1 MIHTKINI
9 ICSFLLFLFSLSSQG
24 VFAQDVPSQ
33 REEAQTEENSSEEI
47 PAEEDIVPAQIVADE
62 SRGVQTDTPNA
73 ETVIE
78 LEEIENRQASS
89 FIELM
94 DSIPNV
100 SMLNGAMPQGASL
113 NIRGL
118 GSVAGALGVD
128 GRIAMVIDG
137 VPSGAESAY
146 RNNGI
151 FALEPELFRKVK
163 VERGPSEGFKYKSGA
178 IAGTVSTEVKD
189 ASDFL
194 EDGDHFSFRQKLS
207 YETNGSGKLTTSI
220 LSWAPIKNF
229 DLLLFYGKREV
240 GNRNDG
246 GGSVIEYSGFE
257 MPSYVAKANY
267 YFSPESKVTFANI
280 NSKVPEKDVA
290 FDAFGGY
297 ERTFGNADRLTE
309 DETSYIEY
317 KYNPIAND
325 MIDARFQLS
334 HKKETLNFSNYS
346 IPMYESLLIAPNL
359 AETISLQLSNQS
371 SFSHNDWISHSL
383 TIGAEVRKLER
394 ESPSDLLGGQNLA
407 GAPGGTDD
415 SFSIYVV
422 DKVLFGEDF
431 TLKPQLRFENQK
443 LTSQG
448 NMAVDTRNKTTPVPD
463 GTTHS
468 SNAWTGGFSTNYKV
482 KDSLSVFG
490 NLYYNENMPIL
501 TQFRQT
507 YFKEI
512 EKAVVR
518 EIGIAYDNSNVLE
531 SDENEIKAKLTLFE
545 KDIYQARQPRD
556 NKNFESI
563 YLKGLEF
570 ELSYIHANFYLDF
583 NMGIVRG
590 TINGTSDYFN
600 EAPPTSFQ
608 LTLGK
613 YFMDKQLNI
622 MVEPRRNMAQN
633 RTSGSVAT
641 APSDPWTT
649 INISS
654 TYKPQK
660 NFFKGYEFR
669 ASIENV
675 ADAEYQP
682 YFTTR
687 TALGRNI
694 KLSIAKTF

>member
-1 MIHTKINI
+1 MKNVI
-9 ICSFLLFLFSLSSQG
+9 IAKMRQLFLLFIVFSFQW
-24 VFAQDVPSQ
+24 VQAQD
-33 REEAQTEENSSEEI
+33 ATDQTEDA
-47 PAEEDIVPAQIVADE
+47 PAEADIVAVEIVADE
-62 SRGVQTDTPNA
+62 SRGVQTDTTNA

-100 SMLNGAMPQGASL
+100 SLVNGAMPQGASL

-118 GSVAGALGVD
+118 GSRAGAYGVD

-137 VPSGAESAY
+137 VTSGAEDLY
-146 RNNGI
+146 RNNGL
-151 FALEPELFRKVK
+151 FALEPELFREVK
-163 VERGPSEGFKYKSGA
+163 VERGPSEGFKYSSGA
-178 IAGTVSTEVKD
+178 IAGTGSTEVKD

-194 EDGDHFSFRQKLS
+194 EDGDHFSFRQKLG
-207 YETNGSGKLTTSI
+207 YESNGSGKLTTSI
-220 LSWAPIKNF
+220 VSWAPVENF
-229 DLLLFYGKREV
+229 DVLLFYGKREV

-246 GGSVIEYSGFE
+246 GGSVIEYSEFE

-267 YFSPESKVTFANI
+267 YFSPESKVTFAYI
-280 NSKVPEKDVA
+280 KSKVPEKDVE
-290 FDAFGGY
+290 FDAFGNFGSSFGY
-297 ERTFGNADRLTE
+297 ADRLTE

-325 MIDARFQLS
+325 MIDARLQLS
-334 HKKETLNFSNYS
+334 HKKEIINFSNYS
-346 IPMYESLLIAPNL
+346 LTEYEHFFIAPNL
-359 AETISLQLSNQS
+359 TETISLQLGNQS
-371 SFSHNDWISHSL
+371 SFYHSDWISHSL
-383 TIGAEVRKLER
+383 TIGAEAKKRKR

-407 GAPGGTDD
+407 GSPGGTDD

-422 DKVLFGEDF
+422 DEVLFGEDF
-431 TLKPQLRFENQK
+431 TLKPQLRFEHQK

-448 NMAVDTRNKTTPVPD
+448 NMAEDTWSHTDPVPD

-468 SNAWTGGFSTNYKV
+468 SHAWTGGFSTNYKV
-482 KDSLSVFG
+482 KDALSAFG
-490 NLYYNENMPIL
+490 NLYYSENLPIL
-501 TQFRQT
+501 DNFRQDHFT
-507 YFKEI
+507 KI
-512 EKAVVR
+512 EKAVTR
-518 EIGIAYDNSNVLE
+518 EVGFAYDNSNVLE
-531 SDENEIKAKLTLFE
+531 SDENEIKAKLTFFE
-545 KDIYQARQPRD
+545 TDIYVASSD
-556 NKNFESI
+556 YESI

-590 TINGTSDYFN
+590 TINDTDDYYN

-613 YFMDKQLNI
+613 YFMDRQLNI
-622 MVEPRRNMAQN
+622 MVEPRHVMEQS
-633 RTSGSVAT
+633 RTSGEDAT

-649 INISS
+649 IKISS
-654 TYKPQK
+654 IYKPQK

-687 TALGRNI
+687 NGLGRNI

>member
-1 MIHTKINI
+1 MKKVLITKMRKVL
-9 ICSFLLFLFSLSSQG
+9 FLLAGFGSQW
-24 VFAQDVPSQ
+24 VLAQ
-33 REEAQTEENSSEEI
+33 EAPDQTEDA
-47 PAEEDIVPAQIVADE
+47 PAEANIVAAEIVADE

-137 VPSGAESAY
+137 VPSGAEGAY
-146 RNNGI
+146 RNNGT

-163 VERGPSEGFKYKSGA
+163 VERGPSEGFKYSSGA
-178 IAGTVSTEVKD
+178 IAGTVSAEVKD
-189 ASDFL
+189 ASDIL
-194 EDGDHFSFRQKLS
+194 EDGDHFSFRQKLG
-207 YETNGSGKLTTSI
+207 YETNGSGMLTTSI
-220 LSWAPIKNF
+220 LSWAPIENF

-246 GGSVIEYSGFE
+246 GGSVIEYSEFE

-267 YFSPESKVTFANI
+267 YFSPESKVTFAYT

-290 FDAFGGY
+290 FDAFGGHV
-297 ERTFGNADRLTE
+297 ESFGFADRLTE

-325 MIDARFQLS
+325 MIDARLQLS
-334 HKKETLNFSNYS
+334 HKKEIINFSNYS
-346 IPMYESLLIAPNL
+346 NPRSESLLIASNL
-359 AETISLQLSNQS
+359 TETISIQLGNQS
-371 SFSHNDWISHSL
+371 SFYHSDWISHSL

-407 GAPGGTDD
+407 GAPGGIDD

-422 DKVLFGEDF
+422 DEVLFDEDF
-431 TLKPQLRFENQK
+431 TLKPQLRFEQQK
-443 LTSQG
+443 LTSQ
-448 NMAVDTRNKTTPVPD
+448 NNLAEDTNERNIPRLPTVPD

-468 SNAWTGGFSTNYKV
+468 SHAWTGGFSTNYKV
-482 KDSLSVFG
+482 KDTLSVFG

-507 YFKEI
+507 YFKTI

-518 EIGIAYDNSNVLE
+518 EVGIAYDNSNVLE
-531 SDENEIKAKLTLFE
+531 SDENEIKAKLTFFE
-545 KDIYQARQPRD
+545 KDIYEARQPRENED
-556 NKNFESI
+556 FESI

-583 NMGIVRG
+583 NMGIVHG
-590 TINGTSDYFN
+590 TINDTDDYFN

-613 YFMDKQLNI
+613 YFMDRQLNI
-622 MVEPRRNMAQN
+622 MVEPRHVMEQS
-633 RTSGSVAT
+633 RTSGTSAT
-641 APSDPWTT
+641 APATVPSDPWTT
-649 INISS
+649 IKISS
-654 TYKPQK
+654 IYKPQK

-682 YFTTR
+682 YLTTR
-687 TALGRNI
+687 TALGRNF

>member
-1 MIHTKINI
+1 MKKVLITKMRYLFIVFI
-9 ICSFLLFLFSLSSQG
+9 VFSFQW
-24 VFAQDVPSQ
+24 VQAQDSSVQ
-33 REEAQTEENSSEEI
+33 SEET
-47 PAEEDIVPAQIVADE
+47 PAEADVVAAEIVADE

-100 SMLNGAMPQGASL
+100 SLVNGAMPQGASL

-118 GSVAGALGVD
+118 GSEAGSYGVD

-137 VPSGAESAY
+137 VPSGTEGVY
-146 RNNGI
+146 RNNGL
-151 FALEPELFRKVK
+151 FALEPELFREVK
-163 VERGPSEGFKYKSGA
+163 VERGPSEGFKYSSGA

-220 LSWAPIKNF
+220 LSWAPIENF

-240 GNRNDG
+240 GNRNSG
-246 GGSVIEYSGFE
+246 GGSVIEYSEFE

-267 YFSPESKVTFANI
+267 YFSPESKVTLAYI
-280 NSKVPEKDVA
+280 NSKVPEKDVE
-290 FDAFGGY
+290 FDAFGNFGSMFGY
-297 ERTFGNADRLTE
+297 ADRLTE

-325 MIDARFQLS
+325 MIDARLQLS
-334 HKKETLNFSNYS
+334 HKKESINFSNYS
-346 IPMYESLLIAPNL
+346 IPQYESLFSAPNL
-359 AETISLQLSNQS
+359 TETISLQLGNQS
-371 SFSHNDWISHSL
+371 SFYHSDWISHSL
-383 TIGAEVRKLER
+383 AIGAEVRKLER

-422 DKVLFGEDF
+422 DEVLFGEDF
-431 TLKPQLRFENQK
+431 TLKPQLRFEHQK

-448 NMAVDTRNKTTPVPD
+448 NLAEDTWPPIEPTIPD

-468 SNAWTGGFSTNYKV
+468 SHAWTGGFSTNYKV
-482 KDSLSVFG
+482 KDTLSVFG

-501 TQFRQT
+501 NHFRQT
-507 YFKEI
+507 FFKTI

-518 EIGIAYDNSNVLE
+518 EVGIAYDNSNVLE
-531 SDENEIKAKLTLFE
+531 SDENEIKAKLTFFE
-545 KDIYQARQPRD
+545 KDIYEARGNRG
-556 NKNFESI
+556 NYESI

-583 NMGIVRG
+583 NMGIVHG
-590 TINGTSDYFN
+590 TINDTDDYYN

-613 YFMDKQLNI
+613 YFMDRQLNI
-622 MVEPRRNMAQN
+622 MVEPRHVMEQS
-633 RTSGSVAT
+633 RTSGTSAT

-649 INISS
+649 IKISS
-654 TYKPQK
+654 IYKPQK

-682 YFTTR
+682 YLTTR
-687 TALGRNI
+687 PGLGRNI